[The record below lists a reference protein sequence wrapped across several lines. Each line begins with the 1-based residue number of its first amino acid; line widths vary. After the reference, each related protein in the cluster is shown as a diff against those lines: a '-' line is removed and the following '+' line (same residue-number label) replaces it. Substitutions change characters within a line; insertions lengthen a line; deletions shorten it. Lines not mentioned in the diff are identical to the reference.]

1 MTRLHDPE
9 DGLIRR
15 HYRKKGKPQVV
26 EDQLTGAKRAPA
38 AAFEPRPKDEAVS
51 VNVESSLKAAGE
63 PLLWGVNLEKFYAAR
78 ITVGDCLALGL
89 RPYHD
94 PVLPK
99 HPDDPGNPHHGSIWG
114 IVEARDTDPDLYE
127 TILDALSKAS
137 TIVPEPTPS

>member
-63 PLLWGVNLEKFYAAR
+63 VLLWGVNLEKFYAAR
-78 ITVGDCLALGL
+78 ITVGNCLALGL
-89 RPYHD
+89 SPFHD

-99 HPDDPGNPHHGSIWG
+99 PPDDPGNPHHGSIWG
-114 IVEARDTDPDLYE
+114 IVEARDTNPDLYE

-137 TIVPEPTPS
+137 TIVPEPTPL